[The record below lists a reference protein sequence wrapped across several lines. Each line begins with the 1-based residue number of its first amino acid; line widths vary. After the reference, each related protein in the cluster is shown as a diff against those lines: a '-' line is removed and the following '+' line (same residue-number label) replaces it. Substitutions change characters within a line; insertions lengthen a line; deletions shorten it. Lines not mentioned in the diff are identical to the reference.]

1 MSLIQEMME
10 DCVIMNKA
18 KVSDGEGGHITTWTE
33 GAEIKVAITQDTSMT
48 VRIAEKD
55 GFTNSYTLTMA
66 KENALE
72 YHEVI
77 KRIRDGLILRVTND
91 NKEFPSV
98 ASNMLNSYTQVTAE
112 RWELT

>member
-18 KVSDGEGGHITTWTE
+18 KVSDGEGGFVTTWTD
-33 GAEIKVAITQDTSMT
+33 GAEIKVAITQDTSIT
-48 VRIAEKD
+48 ARIAEKD

-72 YHEVI
+72 YHEVV
-77 KRIRDGLILRVTND
+77 KRLRDGLILRVTND

-98 ASNMLNSYTQVTAE
+98 ASNMLNGYTQVTAE